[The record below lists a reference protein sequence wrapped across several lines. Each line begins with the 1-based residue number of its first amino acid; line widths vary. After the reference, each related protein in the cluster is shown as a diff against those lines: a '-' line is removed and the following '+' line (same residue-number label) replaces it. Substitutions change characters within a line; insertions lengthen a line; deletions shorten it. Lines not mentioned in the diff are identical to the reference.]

1 MEMVEDEIYRTA
13 ATAFTCLAMCAS
25 GREVTVVIALV
36 IAFYSILYR
45 IEFVLPSLHE
55 HFVRLVD
62 LPISPVAFPH
72 D

>member
-1 MEMVEDEIYRTA
+1 MKSTA
-13 ATAFTCLAMCAS
+13 PPQRHSLALPCAS

-55 HFVRLVD
+55 YFVRLVD